1 MRRADPP
8 APGPMS
14 LRTLLTPLVSSWLLS
29 PQRQASARA
38 RAERRRQSRG
48 LPHEVHYFHQVDDP
62 YSALACQALAGLQAR
77 YDIRLLPH
85 LVSPPADAA
94 APDRARLVDYSRRDA
109 AALAVRHGLTFV
121 DPGQQPKA
129 DAVGACGQALLV
141 AMDQGRFAQVAPALA
156 AGLWAAPADASVSF
170 DSPGSASGVPTEGL
184 AAADLTGVTGV
195 NEITEVRDAAKDR
208 ALALAQ
214 ALADGDALRER
225 LGHYLGGTFF
235 YGDEWYWGIDRL
247 HHLERRL
254 QDLGT
259 ARAGVAGPL
268 AFAPD
273 LETDLAPDAGAG
285 NELDAGLPSGQRAGA
300 AMAPLRLLLDEPA
313 ADQGGDPHHAIDASS
328 SNINGNGSGSG
339 AHIGRD
345 SRAPAQPGSAPTIDF
360 FFSLRSPYSAIVMP
374 RVFALARAQN
384 APVRL
389 RFVLPMVMRGLAVPT
404 NKRRYISLDAA
415 REARL
420 HGLPFGRL
428 NDPVG
433 RPTERGLALIPWAHA
448 QGRAE
453 AYLLAFMRGVWSEG
467 IDAGSDRGLR
477 AIVLAAGLPWAEA
490 RDALTDEGWREIAER
505 NRQALLNLGLWGVP
519 SFHVAGTSAWG
530 QDRLWQVREALVR
543 EKGMGEMLEFEG
555 LQRQTRAQ
563 ESQA

>member
-1 MRRADPP
+1 
-8 APGPMS
+8 MS

-38 RAERRRQSRG
+38 RAERRRRSRG

-62 YSALACQALAGLQAR
+62 YSALACQALAGLEAR

-94 APDRARLVDYSRRDA
+94 APDRARLVAYSRRDA
-109 AALAVRHGLTFV
+109 AALANRYGLIFV
-121 DPGQQPKA
+121 DRGQQPTP
-129 DAVGACGQALLV
+129 DAVGACGRALLA
-141 AMDQGRFAQVAPALA
+141 AMEQGRFAQ
-156 AGLWAAPADASVSF
+156 AAP
-170 DSPGSASGVPTEGL
+170 EL
-184 AAADLTGVTGV
+184 AAALWSASESYTGSSESQASAARVVTEGIAAADCTSMSR
-195 NEITEVRDAAKDR
+195 ITEARDAARDCGP
-208 ALALAQ
+208 ALGQ
-214 ALADGDALRER
+214 ALAEGDALRER

-235 YGDEWYWGIDRL
+235 YGGEWYWGIDRL

-254 QDLGT
+254 QDLAA
-259 ARAGVAGPL
+259 ARAGVAGTL

-273 LETDLAPDAGAG
+273 LAADPAPGASAGS
-285 NELDAGLPSGQRAGA
+285 ELHAGLTSGQRAGA
-300 AMAPLRLLLDEPA
+300 AIAPLRLLLDEPA
-313 ADQGGDPHHAIDASS
+313 ADQGGKLHDAIDASS
-328 SNINGNGSGSG
+328 SKINGSGAG
-339 AHIGRD
+339 IGTRIGRD
-345 SRAPAQPGSAPTIDF
+345 SRDPAPAGSVPTIDF

-384 APVRL
+384 AAVRL
-389 RFVLPMVMRGLAVPT
+389 RFVLPMVMRGLAVPAS
-404 NKRRYISLDAA
+404 KRRYISLDAA

-420 HGLPFGRL
+420 HRVPFGRL

-448 QGRAE
+448 LGRAE

-467 IDAGSDRGLR
+467 LDAGSDRGLR
-477 AIVLAAGLPWAEA
+477 AILEAAGLPWAEA
-490 RDALTDEGWREIAER
+490 RDALADEGWREIAER
-505 NRQALLNLGLWGVP
+505 NRQALLDLGLWGVP

-543 EKGMGEMLEFEG
+543 ESLTRETLELAG
-555 LQRQTRAQ
+555 LAQHAKAQ
-563 ESQA
+563 EGQA